1 MYASLYASA
10 WAGPHEHGVVHM
22 TIAIEGAN
30 VQLALR
36 APQESLLGYE
46 RAPREG
52 SEKQQ
57 AAKLIEQMRSA
68 ESVIQ
73 WNAQAQCKSTSA
85 SVSAPGLQGKAE
97 AGGHADIEA
106 QYRFECGQAAQLRS
120 AQVPLFELSRRHQ
133 PGSGASGRTAGAVA
147 IDSAAQPARVSNRQI
162 GRSMVEPA
170 SVLQDQRPAPALAR
184 AGARPA
190 ADRRLVP
197 ASRAA
202 PARAGR
208 QWQRQKHAAVAG
220 RRRLACDRRPGQ
232 PAGPKLARFARRPA
246 RAMAG
251 RSCGLPG
258 FSSSTCC
265 PT

>member
-1 MYASLYASA
+1 MHTNLPKPPLLKHKVTQAGACLGLIAGMYASLYASA

-120 AQVPLFELSRRHQ
+120 AQVPLFELSRRISRVQ
-133 PGSGASGRTAGAVA
+133 VQVAGPQGQ
-147 IDSAAQPARVSNRQI
+147 SQSTLRRNRREFQI
-162 GRSMVEPA
+162 G
-170 SVLQDQRPAPALAR
+170 
-184 AGARPA
+184 
-190 ADRRLVP
+190 
-197 ASRAA
+197 
-202 PARAGR
+202 
-208 QWQRQKHAAVAG
+208 K
-220 RRRLACDRRPGQ
+220 
-232 PAGPKLARFARRPA
+232 
-246 RAMAG
+246 
-251 RSCGLPG
+251 
-258 FSSSTCC
+258 
-265 PT
+265 